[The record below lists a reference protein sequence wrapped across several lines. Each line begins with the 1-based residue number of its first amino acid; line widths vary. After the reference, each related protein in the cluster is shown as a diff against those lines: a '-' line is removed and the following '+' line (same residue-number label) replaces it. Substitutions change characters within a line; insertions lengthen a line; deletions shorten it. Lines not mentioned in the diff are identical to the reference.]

1 MHYTLFGLQA
11 MRNSFVL
18 RIQKKLRLNKSRFV
32 VGIPRKR
39 DLANAVNVTLTLM
52 WEVLISKI

>member
-1 MHYTLFGLQA
+1 